1 MSVILPNNITYN
13 DLKYRLQNIQCC
25 LPNKA
30 VELYNRINLGIN
42 CCNEERELNVAMA
55 YLDMLKCYIT
65 NWETPYTYQ
74 ESIELGSSS
83 LFTIGFEI
91 AELDANSEIITSFSI
106 NFIGYYSVT
115 YPTPVSMNTVINDY
129 IAATGYNMSIVSI
142 QLNPKSTQFNLSLY
156 VNCKFSEFSALVNF
170 DYFLFPEIEHSEVEA
185 TFGPCEYENINIIGP
200 TYTSQDQANCLSIEE
215 VVNMFEWLQ
224 KYCCMCFPNYGN
236 YDNIVE
242 LSNNQPMP
250 Q

>member
-1 MSVILPNNITYN
+1 MSNISPIIPDNITYN

-42 CCNEERELNVAMA
+42 CCNEERELNIATA

-65 NWETPYTYQ
+65 DWQAPYAYQ
-74 ESIELGSSS
+74 GSTQLGSNS

-91 AELDANSEIITSFSI
+91 AGLNADSEIITSFSI

-115 YPTPVSMNTVINDY
+115 YTTPVSMNTVINDY
-129 IAATGYNMSIVSI
+129 IAATGYSMSIVNI
-142 QLNPKSTQFNLSLY
+142 QLNSKNTQFTLSLY
-156 VNCKFSEFSALVNF
+156 VDCKYSEFSTLVKF
-170 DYFLFPEIEHSEVEA
+170 DYFLFPGTEHSEVEA
-185 TFGPCEYENINIIGP
+185 TFGPCEYKNINIIGP
-200 TYTSQDQANCLSIEE
+200 IYTNQDSANCLSREE

-236 YDNIVE
+236 YDNITPILE
-242 LSNNQPMP
+242 E
-250 Q
+250 

>member
-1 MSVILPNNITYN
+1 MSNISPIIPDNITYN

-65 NWETPYTYQ
+65 NWKAPYKYEFSNIQGPIATFDIIILYN
-74 ESIELGSSS
+74 EGEYDENSAIFNS
-83 LFTIGFEI
+83 FNCGFYGQSYSPQVSMVDI
-91 AELDANSEIITSFSI
+91 INNYVADTGLIMTLDNVQISI
-106 NFIGYYSVT
+106 NVSGSYTIFTLTAQVPCEYAETAVT
-115 YPTPVSMNTVINDY
+115 
-129 IAATGYNMSIVSI
+129 
-142 QLNPKSTQFNLSLY
+142 FNFSY
-156 VNCKFSEFSALVNF
+156 FGFQGTSNKVN
-170 DYFLFPEIEHSEVEA
+170 
-185 TFGPCEYENINIIGP
+185 FGPCTGEIISIEGP
-200 TYTSQDQANCLSIEE
+200 TYTNQDSANCLSREE

-242 LSNNQPMP
+242 IAPK
-250 Q
+250 